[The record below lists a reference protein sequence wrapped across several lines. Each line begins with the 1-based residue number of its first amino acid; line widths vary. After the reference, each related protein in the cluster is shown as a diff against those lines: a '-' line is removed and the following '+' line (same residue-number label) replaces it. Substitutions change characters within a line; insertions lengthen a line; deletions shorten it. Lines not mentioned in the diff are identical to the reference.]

1 MSWQWRS
8 VPLHQQTGS
17 QVFAALFL
25 DEPIA
30 VLLESPYPASPDYP
44 QLSRY
49 SIAAGP
55 PKIINGVVQ
64 QWTPPVGEIL
74 PLLRSLLGRSQ
85 PDLSQ
90 APVDLPF
97 VGGWLGWLGYDL
109 AWEIEKL
116 PLVNVDPLA
125 FPVAFWYEP
134 ECFAVLDHQMQV
146 LWLAAGDAAGLDG
159 LLGRLVRRGTPLAPL
174 GKGGTGVGVGRLG
187 DFEGASIDYQTSQSD
202 YEAAILKAKQYIK
215 SGDIFQANLSLR
227 FTTETAADSWSIY
240 QALQAINP
248 SPFASYWQT
257 PFGDVISCSP
267 ERLVE
272 GHWDVDRF
280 TVSTRP
286 IAGTRR
292 RGQTPAQDQALAQAL
307 RDNAKEQAEHIM
319 LVDLERNDLGRVCEW
334 GSVSV
339 DELLTIEHYS
349 HVMHLVSN
357 VVGVLKPEY
366 DSVDLIR
373 SMFPGGTIT
382 GCPKVRCM
390 AIIETLE
397 PWRRSLFYG
406 SCGYLDVRGNLD
418 LNILIRTLLYRRD
431 GSDTA
436 IVWGQVGAGIV
447 ADSDPEREW
456 FESLQ
461 KAQAQLQALRMVG

>member
-1 MSWQWRS
+1 MSQGWVWRS
-8 VPLHQQTGS
+8 VPLAGRSGS
-17 QVFAALFL
+17 QIFAALFG
-25 DEPIA
+25 DAATA
-30 VLLESPYPASPDYP
+30 VLLESPDPASPDAP

-49 SIAAGP
+49 SIAAGGP
-55 PKIINGVVQ
+55 RLIDGQPQ

-74 PLLRSLLGRSQ
+74 PMLRSRLDGA
-85 PDLSQ
+85 PDLAN
-90 APVDLPF
+90 APIDLPF

-109 AWEIEKL
+109 AWEIETL
-116 PLVNVDPLA
+116 PLQNRDTLP

-134 ECFAVLDHQMQV
+134 ECFAVLDHGAQM
-146 LWLAAGDAAGLDG
+146 LWLAAGDDAGVGELE
-159 LLGRLVRRGTPLAPL
+159 GRLARRGTPLAPL
-174 GKGGTGVGVGRLG
+174 GKGGTGFG
-187 DFEGASIDYQTSQSD
+187 DVDYQTTQAD
-202 YEAAILKAKQYIK
+202 YEAAILKAKQHIR

-227 FTTETAADSWSIY
+227 FTTETGADSWAVY

-248 SPFASYWQT
+248 SPFASYWRS

-272 GHWDVDRF
+272 GHWAGDDFR
-280 TVSTRP
+280 VSTRP

-292 RGQTPAQDQALAQAL
+292 RGQTPEQDQLLAVEL
-307 RDNAKEQAEHIM
+307 RSNAKEQAEHIM

-334 GSVSV
+334 GSVQV

-357 VVGVLKPEY
+357 VVGTLKPEY

-373 SMFPGGTIT
+373 AMFPGGTIT

-390 AIIETLE
+390 AIIEALE
-397 PWRRSLFYG
+397 PVRRSLFYG

-418 LNILIRTLLYRRD
+418 LNILIRTLLYVADDD
-431 GSDTA
+431 GTK
-436 IVWGQVGAGIV
+436 VWGQVGAGIV
-447 ADSDPEREW
+447 ADSDPAREW
-456 FESLQ
+456 LESLQ
-461 KAQAQLQALRMVG
+461 KAQAQLQALRAVAGDRVL